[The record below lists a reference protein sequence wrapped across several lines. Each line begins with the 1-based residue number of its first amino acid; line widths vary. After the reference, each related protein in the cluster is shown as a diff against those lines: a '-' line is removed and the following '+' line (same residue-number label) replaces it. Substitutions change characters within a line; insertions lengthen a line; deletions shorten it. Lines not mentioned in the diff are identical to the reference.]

1 MVCGIVFG
9 MDPSSLP
16 ALVVVALLGVALGA
30 AAAAAWFLARRP
42 GASRDDSLTSALI
55 ARTEDQARLT
65 EGMERLDAS
74 VRAIADHRVSWHSQL
89 QAQVEE
95 VRRSTDSLRRETGAL
110 ATALRRPQVR
120 GRWGELHLRRTVEA
134 AGMSAHCDFD
144 EQASFTSEDGTLRPD
159 LVVRLAGGKQVVVDS
174 KVPLDAFLDAGEA
187 QEEDEIAAHLR
198 RHARQLRT
206 HADQLASKA
215 YWRALPATPEFVVLF
230 VPGES
235 FLAAALEEDAA
246 LLEHAASR
254 KVVLATPTTL
264 IALLRTVAH
273 AWTTET
279 LAEQAGEVQ
288 RLGRELHERLATTAG
303 HLDKVGRSLGAAV
316 TAYNSH
322 VGALE
327 SRVLVTARRFS
338 ELGAV
343 SGDAELAAPRTV
355 HTVPRP
361 LIADELIADELAA
374 ADPPDG
380 GIEDLTRRSGSGVL
394 RRAVDDGHA
403 GESTVSA

>member
-1 MVCGIVFG
+1 
-9 MDPSSLP
+9 MDLP
-16 ALVVVALLGVALGA
+16 ALLVGALLGTCLGI
-30 AAAAAWFLARRP
+30 LATLLAGRRA
-42 GASRDDSLTSALI
+42 GSTQELTETLLDRA
-55 ARTEDQARLT
+55 EDQSRLVA
-65 EGMERLDAS
+65 GLARLDAS
-74 VRAIADHRVSWHSQL
+74 VRELGDQRVSWQAQL
-89 QAQVEE
+89 RTQVEE
-95 VRRSTDSLRRETGAL
+95 VRHSTESLRRETSAL
-110 ATALRRPQVR
+110 STALRRPQVR

-134 AGMSAHCDFD
+134 AGMSARCDFTEQLSIDTD
-144 EQASFTSEDGTLRPD
+144 EGVLRPD

-174 KVPLDAFLDAGEA
+174 KVPLDAFLDAGAADDEEEA
-187 QEEDEIAAHLR
+187 AAHLR
-198 RHARQLRT
+198 RHAKQLRT

-235 FLAAALEEDAA
+235 FLSAALEVEPSILEDAA
-246 LLEHAASR
+246 AK

-279 LAEQAGEVQ
+279 LAEQAQEVQ
-288 RLGRELHERLATTAG
+288 RLGQELHERLGSTAG
-303 HLDKVGRSLGAAV
+303 HLDKLGRSLSAAV
-316 TAYNSH
+316 AAYNSH

-343 SGDAELAAPRTV
+343 AGDAEISEPRV
-355 HTVPRP
+355 VDQSPRP
-361 LIADELIADELAA
+361 LAARELAIA
-374 ADPPDG
+374 SPAP
-380 GIEDLTRRSGSGVL
+380 EDIDTLARRSGEPL
-394 RRAVDDGHA
+394 PRRGAADGTT